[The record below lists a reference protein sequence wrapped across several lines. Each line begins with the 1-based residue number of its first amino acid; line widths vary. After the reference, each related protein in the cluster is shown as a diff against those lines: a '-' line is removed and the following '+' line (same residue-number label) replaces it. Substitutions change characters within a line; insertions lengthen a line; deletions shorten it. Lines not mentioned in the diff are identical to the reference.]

1 MITIALIVTIP
12 LIILSIIGQKKIH
25 IKSELTINKNTDDV
39 WEVMGKQFGDV
50 HLWSSNFKNSK
61 PAGDKIFEGID
72 YSQRITLTDRGE
84 TIQVLDTFD
93 SANYKLTYH
102 SSKGLPEIAKTAVG
116 IWSLKPIQN
125 NQTMV
130 VLEFNMES
138 KNIIGYLL
146 SPIIKL
152 NFPLTLWRPFQVT
165 ACNWSKYSSAPHLI
179 NSSGISSL
187 ANLVVVVTQ
196 SIPPLILSLLIRS
209 IIILDLPILGER
221 IALPDV
227 FDGINSRISAC
238 NLFFSSGVIFG

>member
-1 MITIALIVTIP
+1 MHLNYKYLIIEMVNSITKTKKIMITIALIIAIP
-12 LIILSIIGQKKIH
+12 LITLSIIGQQKTH
-25 IKSELTINKNTDDV
+25 VKSELTINKNTDEV

-50 HLWSSNFKNSK
+50 HLWSSNFKDSK

-72 YSQRITLTDRGE
+72 YSQRITITDRGE

-102 SSKGLPEIAKTAVG
+102 ISKGLPGIAKTAVG

-152 NFPLTLWRPFQVT
+152 KLGKSAGEIAEELKHYMENGT
-165 ACNWSKYSSAPHLI
+165 AHPRNAPSTI
-179 NSSGISSL
+179 KK
-187 ANLVVVVTQ
+187 
-196 SIPPLILSLLIRS
+196 
-209 IIILDLPILGER
+209 
-221 IALPDV
+221 
-227 FDGINSRISAC
+227 
-238 NLFFSSGVIFG
+238 